1 MLKPPTSC
9 SYQQL
14 RRKGRSATLVHY
26 ESPEWTTM
34 KCGVTRSVCRDHS
47 RCLARIE
54 PVLPPAHRGP
64 ICGPACVVVEARDAR
79 DEADGAEAAGGDP
92 AGATSDESVSVVDGF
107 PCGPK
112 HLADMEKTMHVV

>member
-1 MLKPPTSC
+1 M
-9 SYQQL
+9 
-14 RRKGRSATLVHY
+14 
-26 ESPEWTTM
+26 
-34 KCGVTRSVCRDHS
+34 
-47 RCLARIE
+47 
-54 PVLPPAHRGP
+54 LPPAHRGP

-112 HLADMEKTMHVV
+112 HLADMDKTMHVV